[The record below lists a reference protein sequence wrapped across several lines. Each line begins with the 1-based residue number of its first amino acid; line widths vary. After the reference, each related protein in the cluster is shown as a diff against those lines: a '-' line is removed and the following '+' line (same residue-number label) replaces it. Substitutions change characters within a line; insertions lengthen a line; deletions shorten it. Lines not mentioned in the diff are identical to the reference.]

1 MLQLVQAALI
11 SICCLGLVP
20 LELATVLGSVS
31 LEGLI
36 WGIALGPVLPVALLW
51 IFPLKRKKDVSVDLR
66 RTTVIFRD

>member
-1 MLQLVQAALI
+1 MLQLGQAALI
-11 SICCLGLVP
+11 WICCLGLVP
-20 LELATVLGSVS
+20 LALATVLGSVS